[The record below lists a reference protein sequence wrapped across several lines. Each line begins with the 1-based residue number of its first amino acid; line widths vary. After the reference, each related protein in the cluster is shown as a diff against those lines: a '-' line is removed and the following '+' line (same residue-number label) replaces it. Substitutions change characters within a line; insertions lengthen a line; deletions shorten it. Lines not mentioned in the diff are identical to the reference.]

1 MESCCTALLPI
12 VLHHCPCALFGN
24 LSSSSFHPARLL
36 ARRGSH
42 ILEYAAVKNS
52 ATAVFL
58 LWMSDMF
65 GLPQCLQ
72 PFRIFLSNVREP
84 LFRLFSLLPFLF
96 SSPHPLP
103 FAVQPPSHSLSS
115 ADGAGCKI
123 DPASSA
129 DSQFEPA
136 SVVRR
141 DVSQKCRQSAR
152 ASQRVPL
159 TTAVPAAQCR
169 LPLRSGQQ
177 CRRSAQASLS
187 SATRLQPA
195 APIACAT
202 DHSIA
207 SSAVPTASKV
217 RPAVP
222 TVSSRRSQ
230 PCDATSTIS
239 TARLWRLLRA
249 TNLCSASSALP
260 TFSVYCPRLSH
271 LTRARGAHIN
281 GGSCFPSRA
290 ELSDFVEQAA

>member
-129 DSQFEPA
+129 DSQTEQ
-136 SVVRR
+136 
-141 DVSQKCRQSAR
+141 SQC
-152 ASQRVPL
+152 
-159 TTAVPAAQCR
+159 
-169 LPLRSGQQ
+169 
-177 CRRSAQASLS
+177 
-187 SATRLQPA
+187 
-195 APIACAT
+195 
-202 DHSIA
+202 
-207 SSAVPTASKV
+207 
-217 RPAVP
+217 
-222 TVSSRRSQ
+222 
-230 PCDATSTIS
+230 CDET
-239 TARLWRLLRA
+239 
-249 TNLCSASSALP
+249 SASSADGPLGPAVVRHKGWQCQQCSADYQFDP
-260 TFSVYCPRLSH
+260 TSR
-271 LTRARGAHIN
+271 T
-281 GGSCFPSRA
+281 SCQFDVASSA
-290 ELSDFVEQAA
+290 DSQLEAVSMV

>member
-1 MESCCTALLPI
+1 
-12 VLHHCPCALFGN
+12 
-24 LSSSSFHPARLL
+24 
-36 ARRGSH
+36 
-42 ILEYAAVKNS
+42 LEYAAVKNS

-222 TVSSRRSQ
+222 TVSSHRGATRRQPAVPTIRLGQPFCATTPRSAGRQLEPSPVVRRDLSQQRRQRVPSTTAAPAARCRLPVRCSQQCGQSARASQQSQ
-230 PCDATSTIS
+230 PPRGPA
-239 TARLWRLLRA
+239 
-249 TNLCSASSALP
+249 SACRK
-260 TFSVYCPRLSH
+260 TF
-271 LTRARGAHIN
+271 
-281 GGSCFPSRA
+281 
-290 ELSDFVEQAA
+290 